1 MPCLRLPEQ
10 HKPAHAPLHSFF
22 SVLLSMARGELRRRP
37 PTHGSSTALQQLAL
51 LRCRGGRGLVNILL
65 LWREEET
72 TELIS
77 FVCRPRSTSFPD
89 RRRRRVKAHSQV
101 RRPAQADL
109 SAFQP
114 RHLSCECVDVR
125 IPASGLCAETPVR
138 LATCQPPWFRDPP
151 TQPARE
157 RGRVRRRLCCR
168 MWHGRHLCTGS
179 IAAAVRCSVARGPVC
194 EFCIQ
199 RMLGCSE
206 LSRCHR
212 RRARH
217 GCSSRATRRPGSCHT
232 G

>member
-1 MPCLRLPEQ
+1 MQLQ
-10 HKPAHAPLHSFF
+10 
-22 SVLLSMARGELRRRP
+22 
-37 PTHGSSTALQQLAL
+37 GS
-51 LRCRGGRGLVNILL
+51 RGLVNLL
-65 LWREEET
+65 LPWAGVAGRRNDRT
-72 TELIS
+72 NL
-77 FVCRPRSTSFPD
+77 VCLPPPLSSTSFPD

-114 RHLSCECVDVR
+114 RHLSFECVDVR